1 MIIELDAFHRAIEAC
16 ETTVEL
22 NQFLGSIYAEYL
34 TSMSKP
40 DEVNLDEL
48 TALGHVLHKYAKKTS
63 AVKAFVCGDYY
74 SKFNR
79 MKEDCIEMMIEQ
91 KRVEMLSRW
100 YHRDLFTF
108 LFMNGCCDS
117 QKIQDAFPGKD
128 IAAMME
134 QFVDL
139 GLASCTILPEVT
151 YYELTAQGYAYHS
164 KTIGRWE
171 R

>member
-1 MIIELDAFHRAIEAC
+1 MDVQTFLIAIERC

-22 NQFLGSIYAEYL
+22 NQFLGSVYAEYL
-34 TSMSKP
+34 TSMNKP
-40 DEVNLDEL
+40 NEVNLDEL
-48 TALGHVLHKYAKKTS
+48 TALGRVLHKYAKKTS

-79 MKEDCIEMMIEQ
+79 MKEDCIEMIIEQ
-91 KRVEMLSRW
+91 KRVEMLSSW
-100 YHRDLFTF
+100 YNRDLFTF

-117 QKIQDAFPGKD
+117 QKIQKAFPGKD
-128 IAAMME
+128 ISAMME
-134 QFVDL
+134 KFVDL
-139 GLASCTILPEVT
+139 GLASCTMLPEVT
-151 YYELTAQGYAYHS
+151 YYELTAQGYLYHS